1 MVFLHLST
9 FFFKKYWTITTTP
22 IKITIYAKFTI
33 TIKDDTMKHPFL
45 IYLVSIFG
53 GYILLGSATYGVF
66 AGFLIHMLFL
76 LYKLIGLLEDI
87 NKNLKS

>member
-1 MVFLHLST
+1 
-9 FFFKKYWTITTTP
+9 
-22 IKITIYAKFTI
+22 
-33 TIKDDTMKHPFL
+33 MKHPFL